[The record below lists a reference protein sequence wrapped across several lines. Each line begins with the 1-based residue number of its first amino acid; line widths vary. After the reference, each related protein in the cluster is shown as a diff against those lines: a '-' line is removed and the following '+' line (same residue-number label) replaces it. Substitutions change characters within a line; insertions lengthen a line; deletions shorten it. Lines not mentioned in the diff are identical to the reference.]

1 MTDIQK
7 LIATEIVKQREEQMT
22 WKRRI
27 DSLEVAKIQSPR
39 LLELAKAEYRISVH
53 IDETLSDILP
63 KVSALIKAEQTP
75 KKYVYK
81 SIIDGSVN
89 AMEREDALLDDGYE
103 RYEDTTMPNG
113 RLVARY
119 RKEVA

>member
-1 MTDIQK
+1 MED
-7 LIATEIVKQREEQMT
+7 
-22 WKRRI
+22 
-27 DSLEVAKIQSPR
+27 AKIQSPR

-63 KVSALIKAEQTP
+63 KVSALIKAEQTQ

-113 RLVARY
+113 RLAARY

>member
-27 DSLEVAKIQSPR
+27 DSLEVAKVQSPR
-39 LLELAKAEYRISVH
+39 LLELAKAEYRISQH

-63 KVSALIKAEQTP
+63 KVSALIK
-75 KKYVYK
+75 VGK
-81 SIIDGSVN
+81 S
-89 AMEREDALLDDGYE
+89 
-103 RYEDTTMPNG
+103 
-113 RLVARY
+113 
-119 RKEVA
+119 

>member
-1 MTDIQK
+1 MREESLSQITKKKGTHTMTETQK

-27 DSLEVAKIQSPR
+27 DSLEVAKVQSPR

-63 KVSALIKAEQTP
+63 KVSALIKAG
-75 KKYVYK
+75 K
-81 SIIDGSVN
+81 S
-89 AMEREDALLDDGYE
+89 
-103 RYEDTTMPNG
+103 
-113 RLVARY
+113 
-119 RKEVA
+119 